1 MAITYHAGRRIQAVP
16 DEYKVHTFTTT
27 GNSTFTVTGSG
38 NVEYLIIAGGGAGGL
53 GGGGAGGYR
62 TATGHAV
69 TAQSYSITVGAGGV
83 QTGGYDGS
91 NNGSNSTFDT
101 ITSTGGG
108 YGGRNYAQGN
118 NGANGGSGGGGGSN
132 NSTNTDPT
140 GGISSPVTSPV
151 QGYAGGGGIGTANG
165 YPNISAGGGGGSSSI
180 GGSGSGNIGGN
191 GGSGTSSSITGS
203 AVIRA
208 GGGGGFG
215 VNGGAGGSGGGGSY
229 GGGGSGIGG
238 AGAVNTGSGGGGTS
252 STTDASGSGGSGIV
266 IIRYKTSSGI
276 TATGGTITT
285 INDHDDRPTDVQEG
299 SRLEETDTRKMYHY
313 EPELS
318 LTGLK
323 AHYDFSQTS
332 GNLLNVATNTD
343 SLGSSGDLTTTGTIT
358 KTAGAWVFGGGSAQ
372 NTTNAL
378 PSTFTA
384 FTMNMWIQPNA
395 NNTSGYA
402 LVLSAVDGNTNNFS
416 TINGNSSGKWQPTV
430 GAYAGSEAISY
441 TTSNMD
447 SSAFQMVTLVY
458 NGALSGTARMQVY
471 FNGSAEGTPTAT
483 PVASATASSK
493 ICVAIQGNSG
503 QTPIFLG
510 TYKDVSIWDRA
521 LTGSEITKLYNAGT
535 AISPSGIFAWKELG
549 T

>member
-1 MAITYHAGRRIQAVP
+1 MAITYHAGRRVQGTSTDVAVIASRGTITT
-16 DEYKVHTFTTT
+16 DGSDTVIKFTGDGTFTPT
-27 GNSTFTVTGSG
+27 SSF
-38 NVEYLIIAGGGAGGL
+38 NVEYLVVAGGGQGGQSNA
-53 GGGGAGGYR
+53 GGGGAGGYL
-62 TATGHAV
+62 TGTGHGV
-69 TAQSYSITVGAGGV
+69 TAQDYSISVGVGGTSAGSISLAG
-83 QTGGYDGS
+83 TNGG
-91 NNGSNSTFDT
+91 NSSFSSF
-101 ITSTGGG
+101 TSIGGG
-108 YGGRNYAQGN
+108 GGGSESANS
-118 NGANGGSGGGGGSN
+118 NGVTGGSGGGGNGYSSGS
-132 NSTNTDPT
+132 
-140 GGISSPVTSPV
+140 GGSATAG
-151 QGYAGGGGIGTANG
+151 QGYAGGNGTQTNGWRGGGGGGSASAGQTTSQGGVGGSGTQNDILITSTNV
-165 YPNISAGGGGGSSSI
+165 YYSAGGGGGGYTTSGA
-180 GGSGSGNIGGN
+180 GGTGGGGN
-191 GGSGTSSSITGS
+191 GSHTT
-203 AVIRA
+203 V
-208 GGGGGFG
+208 GGH
-215 VNGGAGGSGGGGSY
+215 ATTYGSGGGGSK
-229 GGGGSGIGG
+229 
-238 AGAVNTGSGGGGTS
+238 NGGGTN
-252 STTDASGSGGSGIV
+252 AGGNGFQGIV
-266 IIRYKTSSGI
+266 IIRFPTSGNTYETSL
-276 TATGGTITT
+276 GGK
-285 INDHDDRPTDVQEG
+285 PTNVQVG

-402 LVLSAVDGNTNNFS
+402 LVLSSVDGNTNNFS
-416 TINGNSSGKWQPTV
+416 TINGSSSGKWQPTV
-430 GAYAGSEAISY
+430 GAYSGTESISY

-458 NGALSGTARMQVY
+458 NGALSGTARTQTY

-483 PVASATASSK
+483 PVANATASSK

-535 AISPSGIFAWKELG
+535 AISPSGILAWKEEG